1 MTDPHHTAPPPP
13 VLERRAVRGWVI
25 YDWAN
30 SAFTTTVMA
39 GFFPIFFK
47 GYWSYGVNANLS
59 TARLGIANALA
70 GLIIALLAP
79 VLGAMA
85 DSAGLRKRLLIF
97 FAYLG
102 VITTA
107 ALFLIQQGQWLLA
120 AACYVLATVGFSG
133 GNIFYDALLAHIA
146 PANRIHVVS
155 GMGFAF
161 GYLGGGLLLL
171 FNVVMTL
178 SPHSFG
184 LPDAQTAVRWSFLT
198 VALWWGLFSVLTIL
212 WVPPDPKPLR
222 PAALAATIKDGLQR
236 VAATLTNL
244 RRQKTILF
252 FLIGYWFYIDGVDTI
267 IRMAVDYG
275 LALGFHSND
284 LIVALLVVQFVGF
297 PAALVFG
304 RVGQRWGALRAV
316 YAAIVIY
323 MAVTVWG
330 VMIDKKIEF
339 YILAVAIGLVQ
350 GGVQALSRSYYA
362 GLVPKEQ
369 SAAYFGLYNMLGKF
383 AVIIGPVLMGAVGL
397 AARAIMMPTDATTV
411 QMEAVGR
418 AASRWSMASILL
430 LFVAGIIFLRLSQKA
445 SSNADKQ

>member
-1 MTDPHHTAPPPP
+1 M
-13 VLERRAVRGWVI
+13 
-25 YDWAN
+25 Y
-30 SAFTTTVMA
+30 
-39 GFFPIFFK
+39 
-47 GYWSYGVNANLS
+47 
-59 TARLGIANALA
+59 
-70 GLIIALLAP
+70 
-79 VLGAMA
+79 
-85 DSAGLRKRLLIF
+85 KR
-97 FAYLG
+97 
-102 VITTA
+102 
-107 ALFLIQQGQWLLA
+107 Q
-120 AACYVLATVGFSG
+120 
-133 GNIFYDALLAHIA
+133 
-146 PANRIHVVS
+146 
-155 GMGFAF
+155 GFAF

-222 PAALAATIKDGLQR
+222 PAGLAATIKDGLQR

-397 AARAIMMPTDATTV
+397 AARAIMMPPDATTV

-445 SSNADKQ
+445 SSTADKQ

>member
-1 MTDPHHTAPPPP
+1 
-13 VLERRAVRGWVI
+13 
-25 YDWAN
+25 
-30 SAFTTTVMA
+30 MA

-59 TARLGIANALA
+59 TARLGIANAVA

-146 PANRIHVVS
+146 PAHRIHVVS

-222 PAALAATIKDGLQR
+222 PAGLAATIKDGLQR

-397 AARAIMMPTDATTV
+397 AARAIMMPTYATTV

>member
-1 MTDPHHTAPPPP
+1 
-13 VLERRAVRGWVI
+13 
-25 YDWAN
+25 
-30 SAFTTTVMA
+30 MA

-47 GYWSYGVNANLS
+47 SYWSHGVHANLS
-59 TARLGIANALA
+59 TARLGVANAVA
-70 GLIIALLAP
+70 GLLIALLAP

-85 DSAGLRKRLLIF
+85 DSAGIRKRLLIC

-120 AACYVLATVGFSG
+120 AACYILATIGFSG
-133 GNIFYDALLAHIA
+133 ANIFYDALLAHVA
-146 PANRIHVVS
+146 PANRIHVIS

-171 FNVVMTL
+171 LNVFMTL

-184 LPDAQTAVRWSFLT
+184 LPDAQAAVRWSFMT

-212 WVPPDPKPLR
+212 WVPSDLKPPDPTTV
-222 PAALAATIKDGLQR
+222 ALTVKAGLQR
-236 VAATLTNL
+236 VTTTLAQL
-244 RRQKTILF
+244 IRQRTILY

-275 LALGFHSND
+275 MALGFHAND

-297 PAALVFG
+297 PAAIVFG
-304 RVGQRWGALRAV
+304 RVGQRWGALRAI
-316 YAAIVIY
+316 YAAIAVY
-323 MAVTVWG
+323 MAATVWG
-330 VMIDKKIEF
+330 VMIDRKIEF

-350 GGVQALSRSYYA
+350 GGVQALSRSYFA
-362 GLVPKEQ
+362 GLIPKQE

-383 AVIIGPVLMGAVGL
+383 AVIIGPAIMGAVGL
-397 AARAIMMPTDATTV
+397 AARAILMPVEPTPA
-411 QMEAVGR
+411 QIEMVGQT
-418 AASRWSMASILL
+418 ASRWSMASILL
-430 LFVAGIIFLRLSQKA
+430 LFVLGIVFLRLSQKA
-445 SSNADKQ
+445 SNGNR